1 MDGNVLLVQGI
12 AKQPAALARLT
23 HHFIKDLITS
33 DSLTFFTT
41 SSSVAGYQL
50 RREQSSPL
58 WCLYW

>member
-1 MDGNVLLVQGI
+1 MDGNVLLEQGI

-23 HHFIKDLITS
+23 HHLINDLISS

-41 SSSVAGYQL
+41 SSVAGYQS